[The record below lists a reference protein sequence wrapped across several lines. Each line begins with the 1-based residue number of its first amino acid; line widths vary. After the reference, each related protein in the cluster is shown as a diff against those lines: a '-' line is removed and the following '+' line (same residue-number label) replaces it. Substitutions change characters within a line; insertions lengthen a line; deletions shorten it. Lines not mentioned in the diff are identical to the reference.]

1 MLAPLK
7 NWARDSRF
15 SAPAYAR
22 FRSWWKDRAH
32 VEAAQ
37 RAWRELGRPDVI
49 LEFGYA
55 PGDDLL
61 CTIVARELQRRR
73 PRRIVM
79 LSQHP
84 QLFAHNPDITT
95 VQPYNDALVATLHR
109 PEIPLFRLCYAEYSS
124 ATDAHTSP
132 KIHIAAEM
140 CRRAQL
146 HGEIKLRPY
155 LFLTP
160 DEIQSGRRTTTP
172 AIVMISSGLNA
183 RHPMLNKEWP
193 SSRFQ
198 EVAAGL
204 APDFPLIQLGLPDD
218 PALPG
223 ALDLRGRTTIREA
236 AAILHQAALYIGPVG
251 FLMHLARAVDCP
263 SVIVYGGREKPWQS
277 GYSGNLNLGSDMPCS
292 PCWKWNTCDYQRAC
306 LDHIS
311 AASVLEA
318 ARARLAAPRALV
330 EDTATI

>member
-7 NWARDSRF
+7 ELVRDSRLT
-15 SAPAYAR
+15 APAYAR

-37 RAWRELGRPDVI
+37 RAWRELGRPDAI
-49 LEFGYA
+49 LAYGYA

-61 CTIVARELQRRR
+61 CTIAARELQRRR
-73 PRRIVM
+73 HRRLLM
-79 LSQHP
+79 LSNYP
-84 QLFAHNPDITT
+84 QLFAHNRDITA
-95 VQPYNDALVATLHR
+95 VHPYSDALAATLHR
-109 PEIPLFRLCYAEYSS
+109 PEIPFFRLNYADYSTV
-124 ATDAHTSP
+124 TDAHTSP

-140 CRRAQL
+140 CRHAQL
-146 HGEIKLRPY
+146 QGEITLRPY
-155 LFLTP
+155 VFLTP

-172 AIVMISSGLNA
+172 PVVMISSGLNS

-193 SSRFQ
+193 SGRFQ

-204 APDFPLIQLGLPDD
+204 ASDFPIIQLGLPND
-218 PALPG
+218 PPLPN
-223 ALDLRGRTTIREA
+223 ALDLRGRTTLREA
-236 AAILHQAALYIGPVG
+236 AAILHQAALYVGPVG

-263 SVIVYGGREKPWQS
+263 AVIVYGGREKPWQS

-311 AASVLEA
+311 VANVLDA
-318 ARARLAAPRALV
+318 ARARLAAPRSLI